1 MGLDEET
8 EIIHEDEPSKTMKV
22 VYTVT
27 ETVGMPA
34 CQICILRI
42 NNHALI
48 RCQQGGPKSY
58 YYQTC
63 KLSCINNHALIRCQ
77 QWGPKSY
84 YSQTCKL
91 SCINNHALIRCQQ
104 WEPKSYYC

>member
-34 CQICILRI
+34 CQICILHI

-48 RCQQGGPKSY
+48 RCQQWGPKSY
-58 YYQTC
+58 YCQTC

-84 YSQTCKL
+84 YCQTC
-91 SCINNHALIRCQQ
+91 
-104 WEPKSYYC
+104 